1 MTVTNQSA
9 RTGRV
14 VRAGEGQRIQ
24 AFGSEIRF
32 MLTGEDTDDTLAV
45 GVATVPVGHGPPP
58 HTHHEEDELFLI
70 IEGEYRV
77 CLDGEWTSVG
87 PGGVV
92 YLPRG
97 CAHSFQVVGE
107 KPGRH
112 WALTTSGSFARF
124 FEKSAE
130 VFAVPG
136 PPDFGRLSTLAA
148 EYGYSFEKRGAPTVA
163 S

>member
-1 MTVTNQSA
+1 MTAIDQST

-14 VRAGEGQRIQ
+14 VRAGEGQRVR
-24 AFGSEIRF
+24 AFGSEIQF
-32 MLTGEDTDDTLAV
+32 MLTGEDTGDTLAV
-45 GVATVPVGHGPPP
+45 GVATVPAGNGPPP
-58 HTHHEEDELFLI
+58 HIHHDEDELFLI

-77 CLDGEWTSVG
+77 CLDGEWSTVG

-97 CAHSFQVVGE
+97 CAHSFEVIGQTV
-107 KPGRH
+107 GRH

-124 FEKSAE
+124 FTKSAE

-136 PPDFGRLSTLAA
+136 PPDFARLAA
-148 EYGYSFEKRGAPTVA
+148 LAAAHGYSFEKRAVNAAP
-163 S
+163 

>member
-1 MTVTNQSA
+1 MTLDNQLT

-14 VRAGEGQRIQ
+14 VQAGEGQRIE

-32 MLTGEDTDDTLAV
+32 MLTGEDTGETLAV
-45 GVATVPVGHGPPP
+45 GIATVPAGHGPPP
-58 HTHHEEDELFLI
+58 HVHHDEDELFLI

-77 CLDGEWTSVG
+77 CLDGEWTKVG

-97 CAHSFQVVGE
+97 CAHSFDVVGE
-107 KPGRH
+107 TPGRH
-112 WALTTSGSFARF
+112 WALTTSGEFARF
-124 FEKSAE
+124 FAKSAE
-130 VFAVPG
+130 VFSMPG
-136 PPDFGRLSTLAA
+136 APDFRRLTALAT
-148 EYGYSFEKRGAPTVA
+148 EHGYSFLKREATAAA

>member
-1 MTVTNQSA
+1 MTLTDRSA

-32 MLTGEDTDDTLAV
+32 MLTGDDTGDTLAV
-45 GVATVPVGHGPPP
+45 GVATVPAGHGPPP
-58 HTHHEEDELFLI
+58 HVHHDEDELFLI

-77 CLDGEWTSVG
+77 CLDGEWSNVG
-87 PGGVV
+87 AGGVV

-97 CAHSFQVVGE
+97 CAHSFEVVGPT
-107 KPGRH
+107 PGRH

-136 PPDFGRLSTLAA
+136 PPDFARLAA
-148 EYGYSFEKRGAPTVA
+148 LAEAHGYSFQKRDAR
-163 S
+163 